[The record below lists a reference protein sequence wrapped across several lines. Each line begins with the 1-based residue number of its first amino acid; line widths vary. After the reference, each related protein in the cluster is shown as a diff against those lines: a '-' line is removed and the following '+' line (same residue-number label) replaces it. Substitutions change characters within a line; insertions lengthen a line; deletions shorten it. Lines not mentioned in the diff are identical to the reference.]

1 MAQPQTPTLNFTPQ
15 LQSPTAI
22 TKAQNAVVTAEGH
35 DFVVGQR
42 VKFVIPTS
50 AGMTQLN
57 GVEGIVLSINTND
70 FTVNV
75 DTRTFNDF
83 VSVSATEPDVPQ
95 VLPLGSVNEGY
106 VFTGGEPLNR
116 VKGSFYIE

>member
-1 MAQPQTPTLNFTPQ
+1 
-15 LQSPTAI
+15 
-22 TKAQNAVVTAEGH
+22 
-35 DFVVGQR
+35 
-42 VKFVIPTS
+42 
-50 AGMTQLN
+50 MTQLN